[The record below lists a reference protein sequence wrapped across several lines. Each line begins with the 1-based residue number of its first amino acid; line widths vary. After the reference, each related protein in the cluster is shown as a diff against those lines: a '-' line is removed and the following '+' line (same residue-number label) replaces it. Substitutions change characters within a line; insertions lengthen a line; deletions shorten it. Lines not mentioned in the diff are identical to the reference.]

1 MSKVFTKADI
11 EIEHFEESVS
21 YHDDQKVS
29 KLYERL
35 EELKSQGIYVVDV
48 TLVSTHT
55 AISSLSKVFN
65 QYMIRFVRPK
75 YSVKVSISVYD
86 YVTRENEFS
95 ESKIIGYFDSEDE
108 AYKVQQSYIEDS
120 NADVQYEAEIQY
132 HSLLDEEI

>member
-11 EIEHFEESVS
+11 EFEHFEESVS

-48 TLVSTHT
+48 TLVSTHA

-75 YSVKVSISVYD
+75 YSVKVAISVYD

-95 ESKIIGYFDSEDE
+95 ESKIVGYFDSEDE

>member
-95 ESKIIGYFDSEDE
+95 ESKIVGYFDSEDE

-132 HSLLDEEI
+132 HSPLDEEI